1 MKLSRRPKI
10 HVRMAEMVSGRPESS
25 QNVDMLKKA
34 FVEQE
39 HMVTQSKNGK
49 TENRKKPGKTRKPRN
64 PRKNQEKNQEK
75 TKGGQSRPEPARP
88 ARPARTYVAGKPE
101 SA

>member
-1 MKLSRRPKI
+1 
-10 HVRMAEMVSGRPESS
+10 MAEMASGRPESS

-49 TENRKKPGKTRKPRN
+49 TENRKTGKRKAAN
-64 PRKNQEKNQEK
+64 
-75 TKGGQSRPEPARP
+75 
-88 ARPARTYVAGKPE
+88 
-101 SA
+101 